1 MERDDKKT
9 VSRLV
14 LISGFIWLVFSTCF
28 AIKLCYAFYES
39 RMLFLS
45 ACFTLL
51 SGLLL
56 SNSITY
62 VLERAAEENKGDKQD
77 SKK

>member
-14 LISGFIWLVFSTCF
+14 LISGFIWLVFSTYF
-28 AIKLCYAFYES
+28 AIKLCYAIYEF
-39 RMLFLS
+39 RGVFLS
-45 ACFTLL
+45 ACFALY

-56 SNSITY
+56 ANSVTY
-62 VLERAAEENKGDKQD
+62 ILEKAGEESKGDEQGPKE
-77 SKK
+77 